1 MFLTKR
7 FIQNRVQSNSIYLN
21 YANFFIKKWL
31 LCAHTGVNCASFCIF
46 FWYFLH
52 FTPFLLHHS
61 TKELTVALLVIT
73 AAVEAMS
80 ADMIFG

>member
-52 FTPFLLHHS
+52 FTFILCTFVL
-61 TKELTVALLVIT
+61 ALK
-73 AAVEAMS
+73 AVS
-80 ADMIFG
+80 KVYYRLP